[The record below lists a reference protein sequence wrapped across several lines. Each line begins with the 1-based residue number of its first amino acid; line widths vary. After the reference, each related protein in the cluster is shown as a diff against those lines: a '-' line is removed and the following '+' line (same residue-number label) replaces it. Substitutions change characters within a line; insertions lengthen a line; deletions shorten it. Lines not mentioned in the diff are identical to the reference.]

1 MAPFFSSGE
10 PPVKGKKRQVKTCF
24 GIVTVNSRRAKQ
36 LGLAPRTQLSPVMTK
51 CCWVAS
57 AKSSYEEAEQDLAL
71 MMGIKIGHSSL
82 HRLVQKSNFPQA
94 DSKQKVDSLS
104 VDGGKIRLRTEK
116 PGPCEWRDYKAVSLH
131 DSVCQAYFQE
141 NEALISWVHKQ
152 SLSRMI
158 TSVGDGHD
166 GVCNIISRLKPS
178 SERRDVLDWYHLVEN
193 LYKIGGSSQQ
203 LKRLKSSLWRGCVDE
218 VLEELSERKGQRVQN
233 FRAYLAKHRYR
244 LVNYDLYQSLGYAI
258 GSGSVESTVKR
269 IGARVK
275 ISGAQWLKQSV
286 SKILHLRCAYLN
298 GDFSLSISA

>member
-1 MAPFFSSGE
+1 
-10 PPVKGKKRQVKTCF
+10 
-24 GIVTVNSRRAKQ
+24 
-36 LGLAPRTQLSPVMTK
+36 MTK

-71 MMGIKIGHSSL
+71 MMGIKVGHSSL
-82 HRLVQKSNFPQA
+82 HRLVQKSDFPQA

-141 NEALISWVHKQ
+141 NEVLISWVHKQ

-166 GVCNIISRLKPS
+166 GVWNIISRLKPS

-218 VLEELSERKGQRVQN
+218 VLEELSERKGHLVQN